1 MFHTCEV
8 NGTVIPVES
17 NAEPFV
23 SIDGTLKVPMG
34 PWLGVNIDP
43 EYIKTHEVVSL

>member
-8 NGTVIPVES
+8 NENVIPVES

-23 SIDGTLKVPMG
+23 SIDGNIKVPMG
-34 PWLGVNIDP
+34 PGLDVNIDP
-43 EYIKTHEVVSL
+43 EYIKTREVVSL